1 MNMITVAL
9 FFFTVIYF
17 TGCATSNHPNEVK
30 VEATKANLF
39 NRNDK

>member
-9 FFFTVIYF
+9 FFITVIYF

-30 VEATKANLF
+30 VEVTKTNYF